1 MKCSNCSAA
10 MSNLNMSFG
19 WKNAALMVLIM
30 SLGFLPII
38 KTTFF
43 KADVT
48 KDLTISG
55 IQTRSIDGQLEI
67 VGLITNSGNRTWSL
81 VTVEAEFFD
90 ASGAFID
97 EAPEYVRANITGHAK
112 EHFKIAIRSPS
123 ALLTNAGT
131 KINVKIAGGNTSPF

>member
-1 MKCSNCSAA
+1 
-10 MSNLNMSFG
+10 MSNLNMSWG
-19 WKNAALMVLIM
+19 WKNAVLMVLIM

-38 KTTFF
+38 KMTFF

-97 EAPEYVRANITGHAK
+97 EASEFVQANITGHAK
-112 EHFKIAIRSPS
+112 EHFKIAMRSPS

-131 KINVKIAGGNTSPF
+131 KINVKIAGGTTSPF

>member
-1 MKCSNCSAA
+1 MKCSNCGAA
-10 MSNLNMSFG
+10 MSNLNMSWG
-19 WKNAALMVLIM
+19 WKNAVLMVIIM
-30 SLGFLPII
+30 SLGFIPIT
-38 KTTFF
+38 KMTFF

-48 KDLTISG
+48 KDLTISD
-55 IQTRSIDGQLEI
+55 IQTRSVDRQLEI

-90 ASGAFID
+90 ASGTFID
-97 EAPEYVRANITGHAK
+97 EASDFVRANITGHAK

-131 KINVKIAGGNTSPF
+131 KINVKIAGGTTSPF